1 MKKRLQ
7 INVALE
13 ESEAAIINEY
23 CRVHDRTPQ
32 WLFKAG
38 ARAIVEEDMR
48 ERRADLMTMQSLSD
62 IENGLSG
69 PADRLV
75 SMIED
80 DSRQGAALSGSLLRK
95 SA

>member
-13 ESEAAIINEY
+13 EAEAAIINEY

-75 SMIED
+75 SMIEE
-80 DSRQGAALSGSLLRK
+80 DSRQGAALSDSLLRK